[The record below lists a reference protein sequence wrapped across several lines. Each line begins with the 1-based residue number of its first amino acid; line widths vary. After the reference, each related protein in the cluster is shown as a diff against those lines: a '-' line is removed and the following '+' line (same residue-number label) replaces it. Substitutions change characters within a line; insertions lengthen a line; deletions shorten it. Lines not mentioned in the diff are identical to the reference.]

1 MATVTPPFPNSFQF
15 IVTTRMHWQKSAA
28 VVFVP
33 SFAFKMPVPSAR
45 PEAAAATVDLMR
57 NVCFAL
63 CVCERELCP
72 SPARLLFRSSHQNSS
87 APIPEVGG

>member
-1 MATVTPPFPNSFQF
+1 MATVIPPFPNYFQF

-33 SFAFKMPVPSAR
+33 TSFAFKMPVPSAR

-63 CVCERELCP
+63 CERELCP